1 MITIIITAIY
11 SWVIVRPP
19 REDHSY
25 IYIYLYLYTNKLLL
39 LLFFILVFLLIITMS
54 VIVQVTTTIFTLQK
68 CIVVSLLRKS
78 ALKLV
83 VIGSIANLHI
93 KTIVGVK
100 IVKRIEPWR
109 NNANRQQHFDRK
121 ISPSTHHHLC
131 REKKKREKEKWK
143 GNRNA
148 VLSYLL
154 KIYKDHNAA
163 DSEMKIVL
171 SPRRKEKY

>member
-1 MITIIITAIY
+1 M
-11 SWVIVRPP
+11 S
-19 REDHSY
+19 HSETTEGRSL

-83 VIGSIANLHI
+83 VIGSIANIHI

-100 IVKRIEPWR
+100 IVKRIEP
-109 NNANRQQHFDRK
+109 
-121 ISPSTHHHLC
+121 
-131 REKKKREKEKWK
+131 
-143 GNRNA
+143 
-148 VLSYLL
+148 
-154 KIYKDHNAA
+154 
-163 DSEMKIVL
+163 
-171 SPRRKEKY
+171 